1 MMVYRL
7 NVELEGF
14 DVIGYVVDRMIGFT
28 VDDLLYYFS
37 EGWDIGC
44 FAGELVVIRFESDD
58 EVGLDFDVVG
68 VRCFS
73 GR

>member
-7 NVELEGF
+7 NVKLEGF

-37 EGWDIGC
+37 EG
-44 FAGELVVIRFESDD
+44 
-58 EVGLDFDVVG
+58 
-68 VRCFS
+68 
-73 GR
+73 